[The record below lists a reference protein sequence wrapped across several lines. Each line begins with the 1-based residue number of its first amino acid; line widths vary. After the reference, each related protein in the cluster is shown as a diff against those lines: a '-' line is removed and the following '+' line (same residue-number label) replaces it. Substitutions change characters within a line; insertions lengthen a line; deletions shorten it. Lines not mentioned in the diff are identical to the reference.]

1 MIMMVRMMVKRLT
14 RKRSR
19 FDDDEHDDGEN
30 GDDGNHHEYVK
41 GMEVI
46 LVITI
51 NKQTF
56 PDAKLGRW

>member
-1 MIMMVRMMVKRLT
+1 MMVRMMVKRLT
-14 RKRSR
+14 RKRSK
-19 FDDDEHDDGEN
+19 FDDDEHDDDEN
-30 GDDGNHHEYVK
+30 GDDGNHHDVK